1 MIARVD
7 AIIDRVGTSRRII
20 IPLLQALQA
29 EFSYLPSDAL
39 QRVYERT
46 EIDQAQMISV
56 STFYAQFRHIPYGR
70 HIIKVCTGTACHV
83 KGANNVYDAFRRELN
98 MDEETIT
105 TADQQYSIEKIACL
119 GCCALAPVV
128 QIDEKIFGHVQPGRV
143 REVLDEFQQ
152 YVQEQEAQAA
162 DEAKEPPIGEVRL
175 GMENCCQASGT
186 AAIYQA
192 VLDAS
197 HELGIKVAIKPVSC
211 VGACNQVPLIDVA
224 LPDGSIERY
233 PNVKPEE
240 IKEILLHHFKPASRL
255 RRWKNALLNQIDM
268 FHTDTTWDNI
278 L

>member
-46 EIDQAQMISV
+46 EIDRAQMISV

-143 REVLDEFQQ
+143 KEVLDEFQQ
-152 YVQEQEAQAA
+152 YAQEQEAQAA

-175 GMENCCQASGT
+175 GMEN
-186 AAIYQA
+186 
-192 VLDAS
+192 
-197 HELGIKVAIKPVSC
+197 
-211 VGACNQVPLIDVA
+211 
-224 LPDGSIERY
+224 
-233 PNVKPEE
+233 
-240 IKEILLHHFKPASRL
+240 
-255 RRWKNALLNQIDM
+255 
-268 FHTDTTWDNI
+268 
-278 L
+278 